1 MLFVYLIKIK
11 AFGKNFSERFFTE
24 KFTFYHF
31 SFFIIKRCNVKID
44 ELPFDIYLALSTLM
58 IPLAIF
64 IAQNKKIARDT
75 AIDSSIFSDYG
86 IKDVSNKDKI
96 KPNKDVG
103 EINIFD

>member
-1 MLFVYLIKIK
+1 MLK
-11 AFGKNFSERFFTE
+11 T
-24 KFTFYHF
+24 
-31 SFFIIKRCNVKID
+31 
-44 ELPFDIYLALSTLM
+44 
-58 IPLAIF
+58 
-64 IAQNKKIARDT
+64 QNKKIARDT